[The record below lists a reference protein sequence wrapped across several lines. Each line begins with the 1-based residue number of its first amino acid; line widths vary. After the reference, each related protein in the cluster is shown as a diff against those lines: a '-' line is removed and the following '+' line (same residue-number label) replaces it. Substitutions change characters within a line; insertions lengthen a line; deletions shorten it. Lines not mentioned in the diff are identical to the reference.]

1 MVGMILLREPMLQ
14 SNSKNNKRKIVDG
27 EAFNGQITQ
36 FLYTADALLAHTVGG
51 KGFPPIRPAQSLL
64 RLFPRFNCSLRLQR
78 LQFYGQVWLDLKV
91 TRVSNYPVLLLVY
104 YKRFKALALPRF
116 TDGAP

>member
-51 KGFPPIRPAQSLL
+51 KASRRSGLHKVFFGSSQDSTV
-64 RLFPRFNCSLRLQR
+64 RLGYNDYNSTDR
-78 LQFYGQVWLDLKV
+78 YGW
-91 TRVSNYPVLLLVY
+91 TSR
-104 YKRFKALALPRF
+104 
-116 TDGAP
+116 